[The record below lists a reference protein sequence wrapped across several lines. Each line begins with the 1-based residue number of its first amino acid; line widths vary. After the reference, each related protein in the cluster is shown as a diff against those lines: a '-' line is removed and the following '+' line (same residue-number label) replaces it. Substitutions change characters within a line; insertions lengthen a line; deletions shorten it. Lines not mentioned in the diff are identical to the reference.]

1 MGELL
6 GLSWDNY
13 RDSMTGNLKTI
24 IRDEDFVDVSL
35 HCEGRTLRAHKVT
48 TSAAMLRLKMLF
60 CNENNKKVLFRCTLI
75 CYFI

>member
-13 RDSMTGNLKTI
+13 RDSMTGNLKTL

-48 TSAAMLRLKMLF
+48 THAILQ
-60 CNENNKKVLFRCTLI
+60 
-75 CYFI
+75 

>member
-48 TSAAMLRLKMLF
+48 TSSVIFAMKIIRRCCSGAHRQCSQLR
-60 CNENNKKVLFRCTLI
+60 
-75 CYFI
+75 

>member
-13 RDSMTGNLKTI
+13 RDSMTGNLKTL
-24 IRDEDFVDVSL
+24 IREEDFVDVSL

-48 TSAAMLRLKMLF
+48 TLAVIDNAILQRK
-60 CNENNKKVLFRCTLI
+60 
-75 CYFI
+75 

>member
-48 TSAAMLRLKMLF
+48 TPAVIDNAILQRK
-60 CNENNKKVLFRCTLI
+60 
-75 CYFI
+75 